1 MPLPLRELRLSG
13 NPQLT
18 EGALQALLKRSSDAL
33 RVVDFSG
40 CANSRLAERD
50 EYAVT
55 PIAPSG
61 WEPLR
66 GLEELSLRCWT
77 TPLRVLN
84 LTAAEPAA
92 ALTFLDVTTSDQLGI
107 VKLALPALRHFVANS
122 CPLLTYVTLD
132 GCPTLEKVHLNLCSS
147 LTKLSA
153 ADSHAIES
161 LMLFGCRIIGEG
173 YVRPLLQNNA
183 TMLELNLNGA
193 LNTVNI
199 EEAEIR
205 KLCPN
210 LRYLDARGR
219 ARKY

>member
-1 MPLPLRELRLSG
+1 M
-13 NPQLT
+13 
-18 EGALQALLKRSSDAL
+18 
-33 RVVDFSG
+33 
-40 CANSRLAERD
+40 
-50 EYAVT
+50 
-55 PIAPSG
+55 
-61 WEPLR
+61 
-66 GLEELSLRCWT
+66 
-77 TPLRVLN
+77 
-84 LTAAEPAA
+84 
-92 ALTFLDVTTSDQLGI
+92 
-107 VKLALPALRHFVANS
+107 
-122 CPLLTYVTLD
+122 
-132 GCPTLEKVHLNLCSS
+132 HLNLCSS